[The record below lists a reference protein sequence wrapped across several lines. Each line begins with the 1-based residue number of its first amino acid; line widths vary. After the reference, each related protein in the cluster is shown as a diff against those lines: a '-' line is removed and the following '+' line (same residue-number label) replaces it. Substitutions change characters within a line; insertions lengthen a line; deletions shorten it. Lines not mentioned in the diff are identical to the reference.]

1 MGPHHHKK
9 KDGSNSNSSRTSPSK
24 LEDSEFVRNSL
35 LLATESGDF
44 EDEGRS
50 AHTLLFPLSISFL
63 FSVE

>member
-35 LLATESGDF
+35 LLSTESGDF
-44 EDEGRS
+44 EEEGLS
-50 AHTLLFPLSISFL
+50 VSHSLLSHFYSFFCKL
-63 FSVE
+63 